1 METAHNRVVRVVYEL
16 CQEYSRYKKVFADG
30 IGKKYRPIVI
40 LSKPSKGGRAETV
53 TFNPDVWAETAKGRV
68 DVYEVWDT
76 EFEAECVEDV
86 VWFALTKNNGYLH
99 IVCLDK
105 NQEEVARKLDK
116 IVLNSLFD
124 EDGEP
129 LSVHHRI
136 IALVPQDLI
145 KQDRKLKSF
154 LYNELEFYR

>member
-16 CQEYSRYKKVFADG
+16 CQHYSRYKRVFADG

-40 LSKPSKGGRAETV
+40 LSNPLKGGRAETM

-76 EFEAECVEDV
+76 ETQAECVEDAL
-86 VWFALTKNNGYLH
+86 WFALIKNNGYLH

-105 NQEEVARKLDK
+105 DQEDLAKKLDK
-116 IVLNSLFD
+116 IVLSSLFD

-129 LSVHHRI
+129 LSPHHRI
-136 IALVPQDLI
+136 IAHVSQDLI

-154 LYNELEFYR
+154 LYRELEFDR